1 MKKLKKPSCNS
12 LSKCPIKMV
21 YFLGHFVSL
30 LRKFFCNNK
39 LSKMCFFKRIWAYI
53 LLFEVRN
60 SVGLVINRYFEWL
73 MPKKKTKIL
82 WDISRGYYGQVFWAI
97 LKKISFLLRI
107 WVYILFI
114 VVWFEK
120 KNSKFYFEFFFSII
134 PPHYDSKNKN
144 FQKKFFFSN
153 LTSLS

>member
-1 MKKLKKPSCNS
+1 MVKKKIRKKIQNFFFQIRLQETKCTLKSLIKMKFFSILLKKPGRNS

-21 YFLGHFVSL
+21 YFLRHFVSL

-60 SVGLVINRYFEWL
+60 SVGLVMNRSFEWL

-82 WDISRGYYGQVFWAI
+82 WDISRGYYSQVFWAI
-97 LKKISFLLRI
+97 LKKNIFLLRI

-120 KNSKFYFEFFFSII
+120 KI
-134 PPHYDSKNKN
+134 
-144 FQKKFFFSN
+144 
-153 LTSLS
+153 

>member
-1 MKKLKKPSCNS
+1 MKFFSILLKKPGRNS

-73 MPKKKTKIL
+73 MPKKKTKIYMGHFERL
-82 WDISRGYYGQVFWAI
+82 LRPGFLSNVEKNVTFLRIWAFVFWSLIWKKNRNFCFVISR
-97 LKKISFLLRI
+97 LKKICFFEI
-107 WVYILFI
+107 W
-114 VVWFEK
+114 
-120 KNSKFYFEFFFSII
+120 
-134 PPHYDSKNKN
+134 
-144 FQKKFFFSN
+144 
-153 LTSLS
+153 SLS

>member
-1 MKKLKKPSCNS
+1 
-12 LSKCPIKMV
+12 MV

-30 LRKFFCNNK
+30 LQKFFCNNK

-120 KNSKFYFEFFFSII
+120 KIFKFYFEFFFSTI

>member
-1 MKKLKKPSCNS
+1 MKFFSILLKKPGRNS

-30 LRKFFCNNK
+30 LQKFFCNNK

-60 SVGLVINRYFEWL
+60 SVSLVINRYFEWL

-97 LKKISFLLRI
+97 LKKRFISIKDLRVHFVYCSLIWKKKFL
-107 WVYILFI
+107 ILFRI
-114 VVWFEK
+114 
-120 KNSKFYFEFFFSII
+120 FF
-134 PPHYDSKNKN
+134 PPYPPIMT
-144 FQKKFFFSN
+144 QKIKI
-153 LTSLS
+153 